1 MRRELKSW
9 EPAVCMVIGGLL
21 ISLQPRLVRAQAAAR
36 VPWQSEPEWQQA
48 YEKARLADPAGFR
61 VESLEEFKRI
71 TVYFQQL
78 ESEGTTRHSF
88 HTAAGDSISCIDIA
102 SQRSFL
108 QSAAPGS
115 QPLTSPI
122 QPPSESDRTT
132 RSEAD
137 ASGTLRNLFGLDGS
151 ADEDGHVRA
160 CQAGTFPRLM
170 PKLSNF
176 YHARN
181 LEEIFQKYPDGY
193 RGLPPHGATNST
205 PADSRDPGWRPA
217 DSTTGAAIRDS
228 SVSSPASPPTN
239 HEYAHA
245 AETAYNIGSQAL
257 FNLWSPFVQQ
267 NDEFSLS
274 QLWEIQGRYSDNTLQ
289 SVEFGWQVFP
299 NKYGDSKA
307 HLFIYSTSA
316 AYTAGSGCYNLD
328 CSRFVQ
334 TSSSVVV
341 GGSFSTYSA
350 NGGTQYEVPLV
361 VYRDPA
367 SQNWWLKFNG
377 TWVGYYPN
385 SLFNASGIS
394 NFASSIDF
402 GGEIINDAVGGVHTA
417 TQMGSGHFA
426 SGGYGTAAYIK
437 TIQYWDTNG
446 NLYNAGG
453 LSPNATNPTDYNLAL
468 FSSSDP
474 NWLTYFFFGGPG
486 NPSANN
492 SLPNL

>member
-1 MRRELKSW
+1 
-9 EPAVCMVIGGLL
+9 
-21 ISLQPRLVRAQAAAR
+21 
-36 VPWQSEPEWQQA
+36 
-48 YEKARLADPAGFR
+48 
-61 VESLEEFKRI
+61 
-71 TVYFQQL
+71 
-78 ESEGTTRHSF
+78 
-88 HTAAGDSISCIDIA
+88 
-102 SQRSFL
+102 
-108 QSAAPGS
+108 
-115 QPLTSPI
+115 
-122 QPPSESDRTT
+122 
-132 RSEAD
+132 
-137 ASGTLRNLFGLDGS
+137 
-151 ADEDGHVRA
+151 
-160 CQAGTFPRLM
+160 M

-205 PADSRDPGWRPA
+205 PADSGAPKANPG
-217 DSTTGAAIRDS
+217 DSATGAANHDAL
-228 SVSSPASPPTN
+228 VSSPASPPTN

-245 AETAYNIGSQAL
+245 AKAAYNIGSQAL
-257 FNLWSPFVQQ
+257 FNLWSPLVEQ

-274 QLWEIQGRYSDNTLQ
+274 QLWETRGIYSDNTLQ
-289 SVEFGWQVFP
+289 TVEFGWQVFR

-307 HLFIYSTSA
+307 HLFLYSTSA
-316 AYTAGSGCYNLD
+316 AYTTGSGCYNLD

-334 TSSSVVV
+334 TSSSVVI
-341 GGSFSTYSA
+341 GSSFSNYSSI
-350 NGGTQYEVPLV
+350 GGTQYELPLV
-361 VYRDPA
+361 AYRDPA

-492 SLPNL
+492 SLPNLTPYQPTGWSAPIVATKQAGT